1 VTRGRKS
8 TPLPSCWGRG
18 PSLCRVTFDL
28 ADAAGEFGEELQ
40 QLLDAVLP
48 YEQGADPELR
58 QVTVTASR
66 LAFAVELG
74 TAKAGE
80 AKTIPLLHQGRR
92 VAELFILIRLVADSA
107 DRYPAVAKSK
117 FELRINRHP
126 LLRLDFDRE
135 MHTAPGC
142 HWNVHAERG
151 AITNLLARNN
161 PDHSGELS
169 KLHLPVGGA
178 RMRPCLEDLLQL
190 LVGEFRFDS
199 VPDAIKAIEDGRI
212 RWRRRQLAAMVRDDP
227 EEAARVMQDELGY
240 EVKPPTSGARGVR
253 FDRLRRW

>member
-1 VTRGRKS
+1 M
-8 TPLPSCWGRG
+8 
-18 PSLCRVTFDL
+18 TFDL
-28 ADAAGEFGEELQ
+28 AGAAGEFGGELQ

-48 YEQGADPELR
+48 YEEGADPQLR

-74 TAKAGE
+74 TAKAKK
-80 AKTIPLLHQGRR
+80 ATSIPLLSQGRK
-92 VAELFILIRLVADSA
+92 VAELFIMIRLVADSA

-117 FELRINRHP
+117 FELRLNRHP

-135 MHTAPGC
+135 MHTAPGS

-151 AITNLLARNN
+151 AVTGLLARNN

-190 LVGEFRFDS
+190 LVEEFRFDS
-199 VPDAIKAIEDGRI
+199 MPDALKAIEDGRVK
-212 RWRRRQLAAMVRDDP
+212 WRRRQLAAMVRDDP
-227 EEAARVMQDELGY
+227 EEAARVLQDELQY
-240 EVKPPTSGARGVR
+240 EVKPPVSGARDVR

>member
-1 VTRGRKS
+1 M
-8 TPLPSCWGRG
+8 
-18 PSLCRVTFDL
+18 TFDL
-28 ADAAGEFGEELQ
+28 AAAAGEFGDELQ

-48 YEQGADPELR
+48 YEEGADPELR
-58 QVTVTASR
+58 QVTVTAYR

-74 TAKAGE
+74 TAKAKE
-80 AKTIPLLHQGRR
+80 ARAIPLLRQGRK

-135 MHTAPGC
+135 MHTAPGS
-142 HWNVHAERG
+142 HWNIHAERG
-151 AITNLLARNN
+151 AITGLLARNN
-161 PDHSGELS
+161 PGHSGELS

-190 LVGEFRFDS
+190 LVEEFRFDS
-199 VPDAIKAIEDGRI
+199 MPDAVKAIENGRVK
-212 RWRRRQLAAMVRDDP
+212 WRRRQLAAMVRDDP
-227 EEAARVMQDELGY
+227 EEAVRVLKDELQY
-240 EVKPPTSGARGVR
+240 EVKPPISGTRSVR

>member
-1 VTRGRKS
+1 V
-8 TPLPSCWGRG
+8 
-18 PSLCRVTFDL
+18 SLDL
-28 ADAAGEFGEELQ
+28 AAEAGHFGDELQ
-40 QLLDAVLP
+40 ELLDAVLP
-48 YEQGADPELR
+48 YQLGIDPSLR

-66 LAFAVELG
+66 LAFAVEIG
-74 TAKAGE
+74 TGGGRPAA
-80 AKTIPLLHQGRR
+80 TVPLLSNGMKT
-92 VAELFILIRLVADSA
+92 AELFVQIRLVADSE

-117 FELRINRHP
+117 FELRIDRHP
-126 LLRLDFDRE
+126 LLRLDFDRA

-151 AITNLLARNN
+151 AVTMLLARNN

-190 LVGEFRFDS
+190 LVEEFQFD
-199 VPDAIKAIEDGRI
+199 VEPGAREAIENGRV

-227 EEAARVMQDELGY
+227 EEAIRVLADELGY
-240 EVKPPTSGARGVR
+240 NVIEPPAGPRGVR
-253 FDRLRRW
+253 MDRLRRW

>member
-1 VTRGRKS
+1 VS
-8 TPLPSCWGRG
+8 
-18 PSLCRVTFDL
+18 FDL
-28 ADAAGEFGEELQ
+28 AAAAGEFGKELQ

-48 YEQGADPELR
+48 YHQGTDPALR
-58 QVTVTASR
+58 QVTVTASPP
-66 LAFAVELG
+66 AFAVELG
-74 TAKAGE
+74 TGGGRPAA
-80 AKTIPLLHQGRR
+80 TVPLLSKGHK
-92 VAELFILIRLVADSA
+92 VAELFVLIRLVADSA

-126 LLRLDFDRE
+126 LLRLDFDRD
-135 MHTAPGC
+135 MHTAPGS

-151 AITNLLARNN
+151 AITSLLARNN

-190 LVGEFRFDS
+190 LIEEFRFDAMS
-199 VPDAIKAIEDGRI
+199 DYQQAIEDGRV

-227 EEAARVMQDELGY
+227 EEAVRVLHDELGY
-240 EVKPPTSGARGVR
+240 DVKPPVSGALPVR

>member
-1 VTRGRKS
+1 M
-8 TPLPSCWGRG
+8 
-18 PSLCRVTFDL
+18 TFDL
-28 ADAAGEFGEELQ
+28 AGAAGEFGEELQ

-66 LAFAVELG
+66 FAFAVELG

-80 AKTIPLLHQGRR
+80 AKTLPLLHQGRR
-92 VAELFILIRLVADSA
+92 VAELFLLIRLVADSA

>member
-1 VTRGRKS
+1 MTW
-8 TPLPSCWGRG
+8 P
-18 PSLCRVTFDL
+18 
-28 ADAAGEFGEELQ
+28 
-40 QLLDAVLP
+40 
-48 YEQGADPELR
+48 LR
-58 QVTVTASR
+58 QGSSARNYNSCSTRCCPTRREPILNCVRSPSPRHGWHSRSSSEPRTV
-66 LAFAVELG
+66 G
-74 TAKAGE
+74 
-80 AKTIPLLHQGRR
+80 LLRNGYK
-92 VAELFILIRLVADSA
+92 VAELFVQIRLVADSA

-126 LLRLDFDRE
+126 LLRLDFDRN
-135 MHTAPGC
+135 MHTAPGS

-151 AITNLLARNN
+151 AITSLLARNN

-190 LVGEFRFDS
+190 LVEEFRFDAM
-199 VPDAIKAIEDGRI
+199 PDYQPAIEEGRV

-227 EEAARVMQDELGY
+227 EEAVRVLHDELGY
-240 EVKPPTSGARGVR
+240 DVTPPASGARPVR

>member
-1 VTRGRKS
+1 M
-8 TPLPSCWGRG
+8 
-18 PSLCRVTFDL
+18 
-28 ADAAGEFGEELQ
+28 AAAAGEFGEELQ

-48 YEQGADPELR
+48 YETGTDPELR

-66 LAFAVELG
+66 LAFAVEVG
-74 TAKAGE
+74 TAKAQE
-80 AKTIPLLHQGRR
+80 AQTIPLLNQGRK
-92 VAELFILIRLVADSA
+92 VAELFVQIRLVSDSA
-107 DRYPAVAKSK
+107 ERYPAVAKSK

-135 MHTAPGC
+135 MHTAPGS

-151 AITNLLARNN
+151 AITSLLARNN
-161 PDHSGELS
+161 PTHSGELS

-190 LVGEFRFDS
+190 LIDEFRFDTM
-199 VPDAIKAIEDGRI
+199 PQALDAIEAGRI

-227 EEAARVMQDELGY
+227 EVAARVLQQELQY
-240 EVKPPTSGARGVR
+240 EVKPPNSGTHIVR

>member
-1 VTRGRKS
+1 M
-8 TPLPSCWGRG
+8 
-18 PSLCRVTFDL
+18 TFDL
-28 ADAAGEFGEELQ
+28 AAEAGKFGDELQ

-48 YEQGADPELR
+48 YEQGTDPQLR

-66 LAFAVELG
+66 LAFAIEIG
-74 TAKAGE
+74 TATAKE
-80 AKTIPLLHQGRR
+80 AKTIPLLKHGRR

-107 DRYPAVAKSK
+107 ERYPAVAKSK

-135 MHTAPGC
+135 MHTVPGSP
-142 HWNVHAERG
+142 WNVHAERG

-161 PDHSGELS
+161 PEHSGELS
-169 KLHLPVGGA
+169 KVHLPVGGA

-190 LVGEFRFDS
+190 LVEEFRFDAM
-199 VPDAIKAIEDGRI
+199 PNALQAIEDGPV

-227 EEAARVMQDELGY
+227 GKPCGSWPRSLG
-240 EVKPPTSGARGVR
+240 TR
-253 FDRLRRW
+253 

>member
-1 VTRGRKS
+1 MRGRRS
-8 TPLPSCWGRG
+8 TQSPSSWE

-28 ADAAGEFGEELQ
+28 AAAAGEFGEELQ

-48 YEQGADPELR
+48 YEDGTDPELR

-74 TAKAGE
+74 TAKAKE
-80 AKTIPLLHQGRR
+80 AKTISLLHQGNK
-92 VAELFILIRLVADSA
+92 VAELFIQIRLVADSA

-117 FELRINRHP
+117 FELRVNRHP
-126 LLRLDFDRE
+126 LLRLDFDRG
-135 MHTAPGC
+135 MHSAPGC
-142 HWNVHAERG
+142 HWNVHAERC
-151 AITNLLARNN
+151 AMTNLLVRNN

-169 KLHLPVGGA
+169 KVHLPVGGA

-190 LVGEFRFDS
+190 LVEEFRFD
-199 VPDAIKAIEDGRI
+199 PMPGALQAIEDGRVK
-212 RWRRRQLAAMVRDDP
+212 WRRRQLAAMVRDDP
-227 EEAARVMQDELGY
+227 EEAVRVLRDEPDY
-240 EVKPPTSGARGVR
+240 EVTPPTSGARGVR

>member
-1 VTRGRKS
+1 MLGRKS
-8 TPLPSCWGRG
+8 TPSRSSWGR
-18 PSLCRVTFDL
+18 SLCRVTFDL
-28 ADAAGEFGEELQ
+28 ASAAGEFGEELQ

-48 YEQGADPELR
+48 YEEGTDPELR

-66 LAFAVELG
+66 LAFAIEIG
-74 TAKAGE
+74 TAKAKE
-80 AKTIPLLHQGRR
+80 AQTVPLLRGGRR
-92 VAELFILIRLVADSA
+92 VAELFVLIRLVADSA
-107 DRYPAVAKSK
+107 DRYPAVTKSK
-117 FELRINRHP
+117 FELRVDRHP

-151 AITNLLARNN
+151 AITNLLVRNN
-161 PDHSGELS
+161 QDHSGELC

-190 LVGEFRFDS
+190 LVEEFRFD
-199 VPDAIKAIEDGRI
+199 AMAKARQAIEEGRI

-227 EEAARVMQDELGY
+227 EEAIRVLTDELGY
-240 EVKPPTSGARGVR
+240 EVKSPASGARSAQL
-253 FDRLRRW
+253 DRLRRW

>member
-1 VTRGRKS
+1 MS
-8 TPLPSCWGRG
+8 
-18 PSLCRVTFDL
+18 FDL
-28 ADAAGEFGEELQ
+28 AAAAGEFGKELQ

-48 YEQGADPELR
+48 YHQNTDPALR
-58 QVTVTASR
+58 QVTVTAFPP
-66 LAFAVELG
+66 AFAVELG
-74 TAKAGE
+74 TGGDRPAA
-80 AKTIPLLHQGRR
+80 TVPLLSNGHK
-92 VAELFILIRLVADSA
+92 VAELLVLIRLVVDSA
-107 DRYPAVAKSK
+107 HRYPAVAKSK

-126 LLRLDFDRE
+126 LLRLDFDRD
-135 MHTAPGC
+135 MHTAPGS

-151 AITNLLARNN
+151 AITALLARNN

-190 LVGEFRFDS
+190 LVEEFRFDAM
-199 VPDAIKAIEDGRI
+199 PGYQQAIEEGRV

-227 EEAARVMQDELGY
+227 EEAVRVLHGELGY
-240 EVKPPTSGARGVR
+240 TVTPPVSGAFPVR

>member
-1 VTRGRKS
+1 MT
-8 TPLPSCWGRG
+8 L
-18 PSLCRVTFDL
+18 DL
-28 ADAAGEFGEELQ
+28 AAAAGEFGEELQ

-48 YEQGADPELR
+48 YEEGADPELR
-58 QVTVTASR
+58 QVTVTASHY
-66 LAFAVELG
+66 AFAVELG
-74 TAKAGE
+74 TAKAKE
-80 AKTIPLLHQGRR
+80 AKAIPLLSQGRKI
-92 VAELFILIRLVADSA
+92 AELFVLIRLVADSA

-135 MHTAPGC
+135 MHTAPGS

-151 AITNLLARNN
+151 AITGLLTRNN

-190 LVGEFRFDS
+190 LVQEFRFDS
-199 VPDAIKAIEDGRI
+199 MPDALKAIEDGRVK
-212 RWRRRQLAAMVRDDP
+212 WRRRQLAAMVRDDP
-227 EEAARVMQDELGY
+227 EEAARVLKDELQY
-240 EVKPPTSGARGVR
+240 EVKPSISGARGVR

>member
-1 VTRGRKS
+1 
-8 TPLPSCWGRG
+8 
-18 PSLCRVTFDL
+18 VTFDL
-28 ADAAGEFGEELQ
+28 AGAAGEFGEELQ

-48 YEQGADPELR
+48 YERGADPELR

-74 TAKAGE
+74 TAKARE
-80 AKTIPLLHQGRR
+80 AQTIPLLHQGRK

-107 DRYPAVAKSK
+107 DRYPAVTKSK

-126 LLRLDFDRE
+126 LLRLDFDRD
-135 MHTAPGC
+135 MHTVPGC

-161 PDHSGELS
+161 PDHSGELC

-178 RMRPCLEDLLQL
+178 RMRPSLEDLLQL
-190 LVGEFRFDS
+190 LVEEFQFDS
-199 VPDAIKAIEDGRI
+199 VPDAITAIEAGRV

-227 EEAARVMQDELGY
+227 QEAVRVLCDELGY
-240 EVKPPTSGARGVR
+240 EVKPPTSGARDVR
-253 FDRLRRW
+253 FDKLRRW